1 MDRDSKGRFSKK
13 TEEGFKIIFDV
24 PPIKRILIWA
34 VLFGILLPW
43 ISVISK
49 FEILNKLL
57 SLFDELMN
65 RTINENGNE
74 NGNSKKGGLF
84 S

>member
-13 TEEGFKIIFDV
+13 AEEGFKIIFDI
-24 PPIKRILIWA
+24 PSIKRILIW
-34 VLFGILLPW
+34 VISFGILLPW
-43 ISVISK
+43 ISIIAK

-57 SLFDELMN
+57 SLFDELMDGK
-65 RTINENGNE
+65 INENG
-74 NGNSKKGGLF
+74 GSKKSGLF

>member
-13 TEEGFKIIFDV
+13 AEEGFRIIFDI
-24 PPIKRILIWA
+24 PSIKRILIW
-34 VLFGILLPW
+34 VISFGILLPW
-43 ISVISK
+43 ISIIAK

-57 SLFDELMN
+57 SLFDELMDGK
-65 RTINENGNE
+65 INEND
-74 NGNSKKGGLF
+74 NSKKSGLF

>member
-13 TEEGFKIIFDV
+13 AEEGFKIIFDI
-24 PPIKRILIWA
+24 PSIKRILIWV

-43 ISVISK
+43 ISIIAK

-57 SLFDELMN
+57 SLFDELMEEKSMKMIIQRKVVYLVKN
-65 RTINENGNE
+65 Y
-74 NGNSKKGGLF
+74 
-84 S
+84 

>member
-13 TEEGFKIIFDV
+13 AEEGFRIIFDM
-24 PPIKRILIWA
+24 PSIKRILIW
-34 VLFGILLPW
+34 VISFGILLPW
-43 ISVISK
+43 ISIIAK

-57 SLFDELMN
+57 SLFDELMDGK
-65 RTINENGNE
+65 INE
-74 NGNSKKGGLF
+74 NGNSKKSGLF

>member
-1 MDRDSKGRFSKK
+1 MDNRDAKGRFSKK
-13 TEEGFKIIFDV
+13 AEEGFKIIFDI
-24 PPIKRILIWA
+24 PSIKRILIWL

-43 ISVISK
+43 ISIIAK

-57 SLFDELMN
+57 SLFDELMDGK
-65 RTINENGNE
+65 INE
-74 NGNSKKGGLF
+74 NGNSKKSGLF

>member
-1 MDRDSKGRFSKK
+1 MDRDHKGRFSKK

-24 PPIKRILIWA
+24 PPIKRILIWV

-43 ISVISK
+43 ISIIAK
-49 FEILNKLL
+49 FEIINKLL
-57 SLFDELMN
+57 SLFDELMDGK
-65 RTINENGNE
+65 INENV
-74 NGNSKKGGLF
+74 NSKKSSLF